1 MKTKIPDSLPEGR
14 ETNTALVRMLTKSS
28 QVSRIYGYRIMQNA
42 IIKPADARP
51 DCAAKARNH
60 ITQSNYAT
68 SNRTTGNRVTG
79 NCATRWNQECQY
91 RFSALPQH

>member
-1 MKTKIPDSLPEGR
+1 
-14 ETNTALVRMLTKSS
+14 
-28 QVSRIYGYRIMQNA
+28 MQNA

-51 DCAAKARNH
+51 GYAAKACNH

-79 NCATRWNQECQY
+79 NCATRWNQE
-91 RFSALPQH
+91 